1 MTNERWLLPSGMDEM
16 LPEQAITR
24 ERLRREI
31 FDLHRRWGY
40 LPVHPPFVE
49 YLESLLTAAGQDSDR
64 QTFRVADP
72 VSGRM
77 LGVRADMTPQV
88 ARIDAHQLA
97 TDQVSRLFYM
107 GTVIR
112 ALGERQGG
120 HRSPLQ
126 LGAELYGHRGSDSDV
141 EIIRLMLATL
151 AVAGID
157 EPYLDLGHVGV
168 FRSFCSRLKLESH
181 DENELFEILQRKAE
195 TDLHQAAIGMGI
207 SADHAGKL
215 KTLCSLHGGV
225 EVLQNAEQVLE
236 AQQHPE
242 IAAAL
247 QELRAVGEA
256 IASTVGAA
264 RLHFDLAELRGYQY
278 HNGVVFAAYV
288 EGSGS
293 EIARGG
299 RYDDVGAAF
308 GRARAATGY
317 STDLKALMRLSRY
330 AASRSSRDG
339 ILAPV
344 DSSQTLQQKVA
355 ELRAAGET
363 VIADLERQSTH
374 DQCNRIL
381 VNKAGDWT
389 VETLQSVK

>member
-16 LPEQAITR
+16 LPEQAIVR

-31 FDLHRRWGY
+31 FDLHVRWGY

-126 LGAELYGHRGSDSDV
+126 LGAELYGHKGCDSDI

-151 AVAGID
+151 AAAGID

-168 FRSFCSRLKLESH
+168 FRSFCSRLKLEPH

-195 TDLHQAAIGMGI
+195 TDLHQAAVAMGI
-207 SADHAGKL
+207 NAEHADKL
-215 KTLCSLHGGV
+215 KMLCSLHGGA
-225 EVLQNAEQVLE
+225 EVLEQAHAALD
-236 AQQHPE
+236 ASRHPE
-242 IAAAL
+242 IASAL
-247 QELRAVGEA
+247 VELRE
-256 IASTVGAA
+256 IGAA
-264 RLHFDLAELRGYQY
+264 IESSIGASRLHFDLAELRGYQY

-288 EGSGS
+288 AGSGS

-330 AASRSSRDG
+330 AAHQTSRDA

-344 DSSQTLQQKVA
+344 DNTSSLQHKVS

-363 VIADLERQSTH
+363 VITDLEHRSSH
-374 DQCNRIL
+374 DHCNRIL

-389 VETLQSVK
+389 VETL